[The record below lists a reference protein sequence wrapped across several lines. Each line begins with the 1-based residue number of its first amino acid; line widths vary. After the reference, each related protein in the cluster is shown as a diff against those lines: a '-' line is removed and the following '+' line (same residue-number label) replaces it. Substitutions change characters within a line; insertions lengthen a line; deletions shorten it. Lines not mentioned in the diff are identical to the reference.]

1 MNDIKENL
9 FKLSNAVSIGN
20 ITCAADIAC
29 DILSKYAETKQNG
42 NNVVGKIKGKGNY
55 TLMLEA
61 HIDEVG
67 FTVTDVDSNG
77 FLTVKN
83 CGGIDLR
90 MLPARQ
96 VIIHGKQ
103 TVKGVFCS
111 TPPHLAKGT
120 KEYDDIG
127 DLKIDTLL
135 GEKAKD
141 VISVGDYVTFDT
153 DAAELMSTR
162 VTGKSFDNRIGVT
175 CLLEVAKRLY
185 GKKLP
190 FNVVFAFTDAE
201 ELGHRGA
208 KTVTFDISPDEAIVL
223 DVSFG
228 DAPDVSDRDCG
239 NLSGGGMIGISP
251 VLDKN
256 ISKALIKLADE
267 NAIPYQ
273 TEVMNDRTGTNGDT
287 VSLNKSGVKTGLVSI
302 PIRNMHTPVEVAD
315 LTDIENTARLIEAY
329 VLKGGIAN
337 D

>member
-1 MNDIKENL
+1 MDNIKDVL

-29 DILSKYAETKQNG
+29 DILSKYAKTEQYG
-42 NNVVGKIKGKGNY
+42 NNVIGRMSGNGNH

-67 FTVTDVDSNG
+67 FIVTDIDSDG

-96 VIIHGKQ
+96 VTIHGKQ

-120 KEYDDIG
+120 KEYDDIA

-135 GEKAKD
+135 GGNAKD
-141 VISVGDYVTFDT
+141 VISVGDYVTFCSNAT
-153 DAAELMSTR
+153 ELLSNR
-162 VTGKSFDNRIGVT
+162 VTGKSFDNRAGVT
-175 CLLEVAKRLY
+175 CLLEVAKQLSRQT
-185 GKKLP
+185 LP
-190 FNVVFAFTDAE
+190 FNIVFAFTDAE

-208 KTVTFDISPDEAIVL
+208 KTVTFDISPDEAIVI

-228 DAPDVSDRDCG
+228 NAPDVSERECG
-239 NLSGGGMIGISP
+239 NLSEGAMIGLSP
-251 VLDKN
+251 VLDK
-256 ISKALIKLADE
+256 IVSKTLIDCADK
-267 NAIPYQ
+267 NGIPYQ
-273 TEVMNDRTGTNGDT
+273 TEVMGDRTGTNGDT
-287 VSLNKSGVKTGLVSI
+287 VSLNKNGVKTVLLSI
-302 PIRNMHTPVEVAD
+302 PIRNMHTPVEVVD
-315 LTDIENTARLIEAY
+315 ITDIENTADLIVKY
-329 VLKGGIAN
+329 VLKGEKI
-337 D
+337 